1 MKAMTLRG
9 GEVPDFLPARTGLAM
24 YLYKVLLTA
33 AFDEILV
40 DQLENSVPQG

>member
-1 MKAMTLRG
+1 MKAMTLRR

-24 YLYKVLLTA
+24 YLYKQLLAA

-40 DQLENSVPQG
+40 DQLENSVPKG